1 MNERR
6 SKLSILKDI
15 LRTIEKENDRAKPT
29 HILYGANLSHD
40 RLKKY
45 LDTLVTE
52 GFIEKKEEKGQFY
65 YSTTL
70 KGKEFFSG
78 INKMKKFFEAF
89 GVEI

>member
-6 SKLSILKDI
+6 SKISILKDI
-15 LRTIEKENDRAKPT
+15 LRTIERENGRAKPT

-45 LDTLVTE
+45 LDNLVAE
-52 GFIEKKEEKGQFY
+52 GFIQKIEEKGQQY
-65 YSTTL
+65 YITTL